1 MAKNGDKVII
11 EYAGYLDDGTVF
23 DSTAGSEPFEFT
35 LGEGQVIAGFEKA
48 VLGME
53 VGETKTVTIPT
64 SEAYGPYREDRIVEV
79 GRDLCPPDLDI
90 KTGQQLQM
98 ATSDGHTVVAT
109 VIKISDT
116 TVMLDTNSPLA
127 GKDLTFEIRLLK
139 IRE

>member
-35 LGEGQVIAGFEKA
+35 LGEEQVIVGFEKA
-48 VLGME
+48 VLEME
-53 VGETKTVTIPT
+53 VGETKTVSIPAV
-64 SEAYGPYREDRIVEV
+64 EAYGPYREDRIVEI
-79 GRDLCPPDLDI
+79 GREQCPPDLEL
-90 KTGQQLQM
+90 KVGQQLQIS
-98 ATSDGHTVVAT
+98 ASGGNSVVAT

-116 TVMLDTNSPLA
+116 IVKVDANSPLA